1 MIAPFSYKHFVDIE
15 FGAGK
20 VKEIL
25 NAVRAEHAS
34 KAMIVI
40 DKDLRKL
47 GMMKPVTDVL
57 DAGHVP
63 YLLFSEFTPN
73 PSVLSVDA
81 CAKEIRA
88 EGCDIIIAIG
98 GGSSMDVGKGAAVI
112 ATNEGSIEDYMYLR
126 GDKAR
131 KVENPLLPLIA
142 VPTTAGTGSEVSECI
157 VLIDTKQIKDV
168 FYDGILLPKYAYVD
182 PEMTYGMPKSVCANT
197 GLDVF
202 GHALEA
208 YVSTLENTMA
218 DLFSKEAIKLTLEYL
233 PASVAGDKE
242 ARNYMA
248 LASMYAGIAQ
258 SKNGCIIPHAVSCP
272 LSARKKVP
280 HGLGVGVAQIP
291 TIEYTAKVSAKK
303 YKEIIDYI
311 DPAAASV
318 PEEKAADFLI
328 DKLHALFQ
336 AIGVDEKLDIGPVDE
351 AFIDQM
357 AGEALLEIDIEGC
370 PRQPVSQADL
380 VEIYHKMLKLG

>member
-1 MIAPFSYKHFVDIE
+1 MITPFSYKHFVDIE

-20 VKEIL
+20 VSEIM
-25 NAVRAEHAS
+25 NAIRAEKAT

-40 DKDLRKL
+40 DQDLRKL
-47 GMMKPVTDVL
+47 GMMNKVTALL
-57 DAGHVP
+57 DEHQVP
-63 YLLFSEFTPN
+63 YLLFSDFTPN

-81 CAKEIRA
+81 CAREIREA
-88 EGCDIIIAIG
+88 GCDIIIAIG

-126 GDKAR
+126 GDQAR

-142 VPTTAGTGSEVSECI
+142 VPTTSGTGSEVSECI

-182 PEMTYGMPKSVCANT
+182 PEMTYGMPRSVCANT

-208 YVSTLENTMA
+208 YISTLENTMA
-218 DLFSKEAIKLTLEYL
+218 DLFAKEAIRLTLAYL
-233 PASVAGDKE
+233 PASVAGDQE
-242 ARNYMA
+242 ARDAMA

-258 SKNGCIIPHAVSCP
+258 SKNGCVIPHAVSCP

-291 TIEYTAKVSAKK
+291 NIRYTAAAAAKK
-303 YKEIIDYI
+303 YKEVIDYI
-311 DPAAASV
+311 DPAAANV
-318 PEEKAADFLI
+318 PEEKAAEFLI
-328 DKLHALFQ
+328 EKLHALFQ
-336 AIGVDEKLDIGPVDE
+336 AIGVEEKLDIGAVDE

-357 AGEALLEIDIEGC
+357 AEEALLEIDIEGS
-370 PRQPVSQADL
+370 PRQPVKKEDL
-380 VEIYHKMLKLG
+380 CQIYHEMIKL